1 MAQSVQ
7 WECAQK
13 EALVRTPT
21 GAPRWVD
28 ESEMSRR
35 TIKRATANV
44 PKAFRVEACITV
56 EVLVGKSG
64 AVKCARST
72 QGHPLLR
79 AAAIKSVKGSRF
91 QPWVEGGRPIAYL
104 GWVEIPFSS
113 SGGDP
118 CAGNAK
124 GPR

>member
-1 MAQSVQ
+1 MAQSVE

-13 EALVRTPT
+13 EALLRTPA

-28 ESEMSRR
+28 QSEMSLR
-35 TIKRATANV
+35 TIKRATAGV

-79 AAAIKSVKGSRF
+79 VAAIKAARGSTF
-91 QPWVEGGRPIAYL
+91 QPWVEEGRVMAYL
-104 GWVEIPFSS
+104 GRVDIPFSS
-113 SGGDP
+113 SGGNP
-118 CAGNAK
+118 CAGKTK
-124 GPR
+124 GPH